1 MKQFDIKFKNGDYL
15 TVTAE
20 FMHTPHVPDIN
31 ELVTFTTDDETVALV
46 AVNDIQF
53 VTVQVLS
60 GGAA

>member
-15 TVTAE
+15 TVAAE
-20 FMHTPHVPDIN
+20 FMHNRHVRDIN

>member
-20 FMHTPHVPDIN
+20 FMHFPCAY
-31 ELVTFTTDDETVALV
+31 ELVSFTTDDQPVALV
-46 AVNDIQF
+46 AVNDIQS
-53 VTVQVLS
+53 VTIQVLS